1 MRDLKPVKPV
11 LAILR
16 SKAARWSASAVTLL
30 GLTLAGP
37 LLGSA
42 NGPNR
47 APRPTATRA
56 QAETT
61 TRHARPRVV
70 PGVNIAERRL
80 EDDAYVVDTARGET
94 AFLSL
99 DAGLQ
104 QHLEAY
110 FARYEVPE
118 AGLVAMDPTT
128 GRVLAYIN
136 HRGRDT
142 AAADMATSSGPPA
155 ASVFKII
162 TGAALLDAGV
172 RSTERVCYH
181 GGESRLGLGHLDFNP
196 ETDRTCAT
204 LAEAMGGSLNAVFA
218 RLSDQHLNPATM
230 ERYGQAFGFGQT
242 LPFDLASSPS
252 ALEVPTDR
260 LEFARASAGF
270 WHSHLSPL
278 HGALIAS
285 TIANGGAMPRAGVV
299 DRLVDGEGHVTHRF
313 ESGTY
318 RQVIGRETAT

>member
-1 MRDLKPVKPV
+1 MSDAQPTQPTFEALRSLM
-11 LAILR
+11 R
-16 SKAARWSASAVTLL
+16 SKAARWGASALTLL

-37 LLGSA
+37 LLGLA
-42 NGPNR
+42 DGPTHPPR
-47 APRPTATRA
+47 ASTTTVRAQTAT
-56 QAETT
+56 AE
-61 TRHARPRVV
+61 RRARPRIVQ
-70 PGVNIAERRL
+70 GVNLAERRL

-162 TGAALLDAGV
+162 TGALGV
-172 RSTERVCYH
+172 GRH
-181 GGESRLGLGHLDFNP
+181 GLG
-196 ETDRTCAT
+196 
-204 LAEAMGGSLNAVFA
+204 A
-218 RLSDQHLNPATM
+218 RL
-230 ERYGQAFGFGQT
+230 
-242 LPFDLASSPS
+242 LPRWREPPGAWPS
-252 ALEVPTDR
+252 GVQPRD
-260 LEFARASAGF
+260 G
-270 WHSHLSPL
+270 SHLQHARRGDGRLTQCRLRTPCGS
-278 HGALIAS
+278 AS
-285 TIANGGAMPRAGVV
+285 
-299 DRLVDGEGHVTHRF
+299 
-313 ESGTY
+313 
-318 RQVIGRETAT
+318 